1 MSTYQAGDI
10 RLNEKYYDC
19 DCDWGYVKHKA
30 VVQCPRCGAS
40 NDCDHPDSRADEVE
54 STAELYQF
62 DMTVHLSRLFDI
74 KANSP
79 EEAQL
84 IANTVLEH
92 FVEQL
97 KGAKMETG
105 HLINDDWVWIDSD
118 EPDFL
123 GEPDDPA
130 AGEWAATC
138 DWIDD
143 QVVMLE
149 VSE

>member
-1 MSTYQAGDI
+1 MSVYQAGDI
-10 RLNEKYYDC
+10 DLNEKYYDC
-19 DCDWGYVKHKA
+19 ECDWGYVKHKA
-30 VVQCPRCGAS
+30 VAKCPRCGAS
-40 NDCDHPDSRADEVE
+40 NDCDQPDSRANEVE

-79 EEAQL
+79 EEAEL

-92 FVEQL
+92 FVEEL

-105 HLINDDWVWIDSD
+105 HLVNDDWVWIDSD

-149 VSE
+149 G